1 MIVVCGGLKG
11 GTGKTALA
19 TNLAVI
25 RSNHGDDGKDVLLID
40 ADEQGSSALFS
51 ERRNHAFQD
60 AGYTLIT
67 QAGAAVQTE
76 TLKLKPKYD
85 DIIIDVGGRHTT
97 SLRAAM
103 AVADVFLIPCPPRS
117 VDTDTL
123 PQLSEIITEMKVANE
138 AMKVYC
144 FINRADINKRDND
157 DAKTIISEI
166 PELKFI
172 NTPLG
177 SRKAFGNAH
186 ALGQSVIELKGI
198 YKDSK
203 ASEEMIDLYKYIWAI

>member
-25 RSNHGDDGKDVLLID
+25 RSAHGKDVLLID

-51 ERRNHAFQD
+51 ERRNHAFD
-60 AGYTLIT
+60 DSGYTQINL
-67 QAGAAVQTE
+67 AGAAVQSE
-76 TLKLKPKYD
+76 TLRLKPKYD

-97 SLRAAM
+97 SLRASM
-103 AVADVFLIPCPPRS
+103 AVADIFLVPCPPRS
-117 VDTDTL
+117 VDTDSL
-123 PQLSEIITEMKVANE
+123 PQLAEIITEMKVGNPN
-138 AMKVYC
+138 MKVFC
-144 FINRADINKRDND
+144 FINRADLNKRDND
-157 DAKTIISEI
+157 DTKTIIREI
-166 PELKFI
+166 PELEFI
-172 NTPLG
+172 DRPLG

-186 ALGQSVIELKGI
+186 ALGQSVVELKGI

-203 ASEEMIDLYKYIWAI
+203 AAEEIIDLYKYIFNI